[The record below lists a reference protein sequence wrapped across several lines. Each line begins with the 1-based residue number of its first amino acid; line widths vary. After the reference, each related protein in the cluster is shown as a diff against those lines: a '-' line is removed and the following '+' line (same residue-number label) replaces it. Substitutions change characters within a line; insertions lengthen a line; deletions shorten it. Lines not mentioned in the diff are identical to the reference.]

1 MATSQPNGHNGGA
14 PRDSTEA
21 VALARS
27 DGKRHLLLA
36 ASGSVATIKIV
47 PIVKALSDRPNLSIR
62 IVVTPSAA
70 RFLDGQ
76 SEEQPALGEIAR
88 YPNVDGIYSD
98 ASEWT
103 PAWTRGAPILHIE
116 LRKWADL
123 MVIAPL
129 SANSLAKM
137 VTGMCDSLLL
147 SVVRAWDTSGTVDGL
162 GQGDRRKK
170 IVVCCAMNV
179 CMWRHPITGRQIK
192 TLEEEWGG
200 EQGWVEV
207 MRPIE
212 KTLACGDVGDGAM
225 VGFEEIVQ
233 RIDERLG
240 LGQESVSQ

>member
-1 MATSQPNGHNGGA
+1 MASATQTNAHGSNV

-21 VALARS
+21 VALARG

-47 PIVKALSDRPNLSIR
+47 PIVKALSNRPNLSIR
-62 IVVTPSAA
+62 IVLTPSAS

-76 SEEQPALGEIAR
+76 SEEQPSLSEIAR

-137 VTGMCDSLLL
+137 VSGMCDSLLL

-162 GQGDRRKK
+162 GDKRKK

-179 CMWRHPITGRQIK
+179 CMWRHPITARQIK
-192 TLEEEWGG
+192 TLEEDWGG

-212 KTLACGDVGDGAM
+212 KALACGDVGDGAM
-225 VGFEEIVQ
+225 VGFEQIVE
-233 RIDERLG
+233 RIDQRLE
-240 LGQESVSQ
+240 LALE

>member
-1 MATSQPNGHNGGA
+1 MASGPINGHGA
-14 PRDSTEA
+14 NVPRDSTEA

-47 PIVKALSDRPNLSIR
+47 PIVKALSSRPNLSIR
-62 IVVTPSAA
+62 IVLTPSAA

-76 SEEQPALGEIAR
+76 SEEQPSLGEIAR

-147 SVVRAWDTSGTVDGL
+147 SVVRAWDSSGLVDGL
-162 GQGDRRKK
+162 GDKRKK

-179 CMWRHPITGRQIK
+179 CMWRHPITGKQIK

-212 KTLACGDVGDGAM
+212 KALACGDVGDGAM
-225 VGFEEIVQ
+225 VNFEAIVE
-233 RIDERLG
+233 RIDERLE
-240 LGQESVSQ
+240 LIPASE

>member
-1 MATSQPNGHNGGA
+1 MASGQPNGHGGNVS
-14 PRDSTEA
+14 RDTTEA

-47 PIVKALSDRPNLSIR
+47 PIVKALSNRPNLSIR
-62 IVVTPSAA
+62 IVLTPSAA

-76 SEEQPALGEIAR
+76 SEEQPSLGEIAR
-88 YPNVDGIYSD
+88 YVNVDGIYSD

-162 GQGDRRKK
+162 GDKRKK

-225 VGFEEIVQ
+225 VNFEAIVE
-233 RIDERLG
+233 RIEARLE
-240 LGQESVSQ
+240 LGPGSG